1 MDASPAVKENPD
13 FVGGSV
19 KWSGVSR
26 FIESIVRS
34 LVGFVHESKKIKK
47 IMIEKKNKR
56 INLLSRIKGIWVFES
71 KSKRHGRDRQT
82 HLCSG

>member
-1 MDASPAVKENPD
+1 MPSVLFQCEVVCHLGGGERDGTGGDARVDASPAVKENPD

-26 FIESIVRS
+26 FIESKVRS

-47 IMIEKKNKR
+47 ILIEQKTK
-56 INLLSRIKGIWVFES
+56 E
-71 KSKRHGRDRQT
+71 
-82 HLCSG
+82 

>member
-47 IMIEKKNKR
+47 IMIEKKTK
-56 INLLSRIKGIWVFES
+56 E
-71 KSKRHGRDRQT
+71 
-82 HLCSG
+82 